1 MDLSMHPDHGT
12 SALRRQS
19 NISVLSK
26 TLMSHMHK
34 KCQDK
39 IVTLLMLY
47 VDDIML
53 IGNNVETLSTVKI

>member
-1 MDLSMHPDHGT
+1 
-12 SALRRQS
+12 
-19 NISVLSK
+19 
-26 TLMSHMHK
+26 MHK